1 MYIWDLE
8 NTLSNSEH
16 RNELALAKKFDQFH
30 ALFYLDEPRW
40 NNVRLYEACRKQHN
54 VVILTGMMEKHRA
67 SAMTW
72 LRKYHLLPDV
82 LLMRQDS
89 DFRSSPEFKVST
101 VRHMRYNP
109 FMAFDDREDVVDAFL
124 RAGIPAVMVAS

>member
-16 RNELALAKKFDQFH
+16 SNHLALAKKFDQFH

-40 NNVRLYEACRKQHN
+40 NNVRLYEACIKQHK
-54 VVILTGMMEKHRA
+54 VEILTGMMEKHRS
-67 SAMTW
+67 SAMAW

-82 LLMRQDS
+82 LLMDRKS
-89 DFRSSPEFKVST
+89 TRLNSSHITIS
-101 VRHMRYNP
+101 Y
-109 FMAFDDREDVVDAFL
+109 
-124 RAGIPAVMVAS
+124 AVFC